1 MIEVSESHGYCG
13 GLDMKRIWMLRAAGI
28 LCIIAGVPIVVI
40 AGIVVALGVDALIR
54 PSPDAGY
61 VVSIFIFVG
70 APWSILSIIVGTFAI
85 VGGIYALRR
94 RRWGLALAGSICV
107 LILGI
112 ALGGIGA
119 LFYGFVLFSSSLVVW
134 PFVVFG
140 ILGLLALL
148 PLVFVIKGKGE
159 FR

>member
-1 MIEVSESHGYCG
+1 MEKTWKPI
-13 GLDMKRIWMLRAAGI
+13 AAGI
-28 LCIIAGVPIVVI
+28 LCIIAGALILVI
-40 AGIVVALGVDALIR
+40 PGIVGALSVGELIR
-54 PSPDAGY
+54 PSPEEGYGVIFFILLLAPAG
-61 VVSIFIFVG
+61 
-70 APWSILSIIVGTFAI
+70 ILLVIVGTFAI

-107 LILGI
+107 LIPGI

-119 LFYGFVLFSSSLVVW
+119 LFFSAL
-134 PFVVFG
+134 PPLGLAFVV
-140 ILGLLALL
+140 LATLALL